1 MVSVPVLSN
10 ATQRTAA
17 SRSSRAPPLMSTPLR
32 AAAASAETIDTGVEM
47 TSAHGHEMTS
57 STSER

>member
-1 MVSVPVLSN
+1 
-10 ATQRTAA
+10 
-17 SRSSRAPPLMSTPLR
+17 MSTPLR
-32 AAAASAETIDTGVEM
+32 AAAASAETIETGVEM

>member
-1 MVSVPVLSN
+1 
-10 ATQRTAA
+10 
-17 SRSSRAPPLMSTPLR
+17 MSTPLR

-57 STSER
+57 RTSER